1 MKFLRNKKTFLIFSV
16 FLSFLLLTSFF
27 YKEKYD
33 AKQNLHENQ
42 NEQLQPIEKSVSS
55 VEIKLVMIEEEENQ
69 EQVQEEWIQT
79 EVENYQVLRYI
90 EPMLKTDDVKGVQ
103 QILKKFSFYNGSIDG
118 IYGPQ
123 TKEAVQKF
131 QKYYGLTP
139 TGVVD
144 LDDYNL
150 LAQIYEEEEMPVA
163 GYVKPKGKVS
173 LLVILDERILYVLED
188 NKVFYKFPIGVGKI
202 DTPSPIGNW
211 KIISKDKWSGGFGT
225 RWLGINVPYGKFGI
239 HGTNKPWSIGRAE
252 SHGCFRM
259 YNRDIEILYNWLT
272 WGTKVYIVGGN
283 FPYNIPWRNIDDGDR
298 GSDVW
303 EVQNRLKEL
312 GYYKW
317 RPDGVFGWG
326 TQNAVKKF
334 QKDNKLP
341 VDGKVSWTT
350 LHKMG
355 LYLFQ

>member
-1 MKFLRNKKTFLIFSV
+1 
-16 FLSFLLLTSFF
+16 
-27 YKEKYD
+27 
-33 AKQNLHENQ
+33 
-42 NEQLQPIEKSVSS
+42 
-55 VEIKLVMIEEEENQ
+55 
-69 EQVQEEWIQT
+69 
-79 EVENYQVLRYI
+79 
-90 EPMLKTDDVKGVQ
+90 
-103 QILKKFSFYNGSIDG
+103 
-118 IYGPQ
+118 
-123 TKEAVQKF
+123 
-131 QKYYGLTP
+131 
-139 TGVVD
+139 
-144 LDDYNL
+144 
-150 LAQIYEEEEMPVA
+150 
-163 GYVKPKGKVS
+163 
-173 LLVILDERILYVLED
+173 
-188 NKVFYKFPIGVGKI
+188 
-202 DTPSPIGNW
+202 
-211 KIISKDKWSGGFGT
+211 
-225 RWLGINVPYGKFGI
+225 
-239 HGTNKPWSIGRAE
+239 
-252 SHGCFRM
+252 M